1 MTVSLLRFF
10 SHVECSVCVLALIM
24 CGSVACSASLY
35 LNLAGYVKIVLFLC
49 TLFSYWTYFICF
61 FLADTAILS
70 YLVANIRRVK
80 TLVGLKKDF

>member
-1 MTVSLLRFF
+1 MAVSLLHFF
-10 SHVECSVCVLALIM
+10 SHVGCNVCLLEVIM
-24 CGSVACSASLY
+24 CGSVACSASFY
-35 LNLAGYVKIVLFLC
+35 LNLAGYVKSVLFLC

-61 FLADTAILS
+61 FLTDTAILS